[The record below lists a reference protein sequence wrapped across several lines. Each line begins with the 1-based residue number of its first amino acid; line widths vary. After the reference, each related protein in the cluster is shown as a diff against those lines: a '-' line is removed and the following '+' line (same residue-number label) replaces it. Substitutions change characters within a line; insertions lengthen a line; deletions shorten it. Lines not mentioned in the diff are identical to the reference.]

1 MPDAS
6 VLKLLGVSRRT
17 FYRRLADGVLTE
29 PNARL
34 AKNRRGWTLSDLE
47 LARQQLSDHQRKSIE
62 RQGSS
67 SEEQRK
73 GSA

>member
-6 VLKLLGVSRRT
+6 ALKLLGVSRRT
-17 FYRRLADGVLTE
+17 FYRRLAHGVLTE

-47 LARQQLSDHQRKSIE
+47 LARQQLSDYQRKGVE
-62 RQGSS
+62 RQES
-67 SEEQRK
+67 SEELRK
-73 GSA
+73 ETA